1 MADDIG
7 LYHDDPLARI
17 GYLQSLLFRAARLV
31 ADTGIHSMHWTRQEA
46 IDYLVS
52 ITGQPEGPMAQE
64 VDRYTVW
71 PGQAAAYWIGRKRM
85 LDLRERAERVLGPD
99 FDFVEFHD
107 TVLTGGPR
115 PLSILEQDIERW
127 YTAKIRD

>member
-1 MADDIG
+1 
-7 LYHDDPLARI
+7 
-17 GYLQSLLFRAARLV
+17 
-31 ADTGIHSMHWTRQEA
+31 
-46 IDYLVS
+46 
-52 ITGQPEGPMAQE
+52 
-64 VDRYTVW
+64 
-71 PGQAAAYWIGRKRM
+71 M

-115 PLSILEQDIERW
+115 PLSILEKDIERW